1 MEVIQNNNLNSK
13 GTIHF
18 GHLGLILA
26 VAVLLVGVTWM
37 KNPGVFSGNKI
48 QSAGSEVS
56 DLPRYVAYEP
66 PAELTQP
73 MVAGASTESSG
84 PMVINEDGSLSPVLG
99 SGAVLGALIGDTE
112 LDLNT
117 ISVKEIT
124 DSQEAIK
131 NYFKQAAK
139 IESSYID
146 STAFESA
153 LVSGQQD
160 QINGEAKKLKTMQD
174 DLLALSVPKSL
185 VKLQKLKIAQYAAA
199 VNILNNFTNADN
211 NPELVGQYLSQ
222 FLKAQQDLDSE
233 NNSVM
238 QKFGIN
244 YLDITGEE

>member
-1 MEVIQNNNLNSK
+1 MEAIQNNNLQNKSS
-13 GTIHF
+13 IHF

-37 KNPGVFSGNKI
+37 KNPGVFSGKGI
-48 QSAGSEVS
+48 RSAEAEVS
-56 DLPRYVAYEP
+56 DLPKYVAYTP
-66 PAELTQP
+66 PAELSQP
-73 MVAGASTESSG
+73 MVAGASTENSG
-84 PMVINEDGSLSPVLG
+84 PMVINEDGSLSPVLS
-99 SGAVLGALIGDTE
+99 SGEVLGALIGDTE

-117 ISVKEIT
+117 ITVKEIP

-131 NYFKQAAK
+131 NYFKQAAN

-146 STAFESA
+146 NSAFESA
-153 LVSGQQD
+153 LVSGD
-160 QINGEAKKLKTMQD
+160 QTKIGIEGEKLKAIQNN
-174 DLLALSVPKSL
+174 LLALSVPKSL

-199 VNILNNFTNADN
+199 VNILNNFTNADQ
-211 NPELVGQYLSQ
+211 NPEMVGQYLSQ